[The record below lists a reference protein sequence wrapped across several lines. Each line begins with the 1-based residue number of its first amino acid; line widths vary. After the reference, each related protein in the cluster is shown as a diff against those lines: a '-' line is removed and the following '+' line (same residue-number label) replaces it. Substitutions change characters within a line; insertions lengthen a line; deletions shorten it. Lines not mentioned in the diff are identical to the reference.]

1 MRRRKNEWQLLAV
14 VAANGRRVWA
24 AYQAQKLFTH
34 VTLACEG
41 RMVKVNVMSVDG
53 EVDVVRRNAGEEEVC
68 SRGHE
73 VRSEVARVEMEGAA
87 RPAHHQRQSSELQ
100 QRGGISSTSAI
111 VQN

>member
-41 RMVKVNVMSVDG
+41 RMVKVNVRCVDG
-53 EVDVVRRNAGEEEVC
+53 EVDVVWYGASEDEVC
-68 SRGHE
+68 GRGHE
-73 VRSEVARVEMEGAA
+73 VRSEVAGVEMEVLHAQHTTNDRAPSSSSAA
-87 RPAHHQRQSSELQ
+87 AFLRHRQ
-100 QRGGISSTSAI
+100 
-111 VQN
+111 